1 MSHMNLSEPLIEFR
15 NVVKSYKNV
24 LALNNVSFSLNQG
37 DIFGY
42 IGPNGAGKSTTIK
55 IMVGLIRDFS
65 GTLLINGKDIKTSYL
80 ELFKNLG
87 YHPQEAGFQRWKT
100 VYQALRTFG
109 KLSKIENRFLDSR
122 IVEVLEFVN
131 LKEVMNRKIIHLSGG
146 MLQKLRLAQA
156 LLGEPEI
163 LVLDEPLTGLDPA
176 SRYQIKNLIKKL
188 ANSGKTIL
196 FSSHILSDVQ
206 DIATKIGILNL
217 GKLVKIGRP
226 SELQSEYHIG
236 NRIQIEFDNDIDILD
251 QLQNLNYIEQS
262 ENKSAN
268 VIVVNLKVEADLDDS
283 IHDLLRYLIEN
294 KYKLRRFNLLT
305 PSLEDVYLKLVQGEN
320 NEL

>member
-1 MSHMNLSEPLIEFR
+1 MSHLNSSEPLIEFK
-15 NVVKSYKNV
+15 NIGKSYKTI
-24 LALNNVSFSLNQG
+24 LALNNISFSLNKG

-65 GTLLINGKDIKTSYL
+65 GTLLINGKNIKTSYL
-80 ELFKNLG
+80 ELYKNLG
-87 YHPQEAGFQRWKT
+87 YHPQEAGFHRWKT

-109 KLSKIENRFLDSR
+109 KLSKLENRFLDSR

-131 LKEVMNRKIIHLSGG
+131 LKEAMNRKIIHLSGG

-156 LLGEPEI
+156 LLNEPEI

-176 SRYQIKNLIKKL
+176 SRYQIKNLMKKL

-206 DIATKIGILNL
+206 DIASKIGILNL
-217 GKLVKIGRP
+217 GNLVKVGRP
-226 SELQSEYHIG
+226 SELQREYHIG
-236 NRIQIEFDNDIDILD
+236 NRIEIEFDDDIDILD
-251 QLQNLNYIEQS
+251 QLQNLNYIKQS

-268 VIVVNLKVEADLDDS
+268 VIVVSLKVDANLDES

-294 KYKLRRFNLLT
+294 KCKLRRFNLLT
-305 PSLEDVYLKLVQGEN
+305 PSLEEVYLNLVQGEN
-320 NEL
+320 NEF

>member
-1 MSHMNLSEPLIEFR
+1 MSHLNSSEPLIEFK
-15 NVVKSYKNV
+15 NIGKSYKTI
-24 LALNNVSFSLNQG
+24 LALNNISFSLNKG

-65 GTLLINGKDIKTSYL
+65 GTLLINGKNIKTSYL
-80 ELFKNLG
+80 ELYKNLG
-87 YHPQEAGFQRWKT
+87 YHPQEAGFHRWKT

-109 KLSKIENRFLDSR
+109 KLSKLENRFLDSR

-131 LKEVMNRKIIHLSGG
+131 LKEAMNRKIIHLSGG

-156 LLGEPEI
+156 LLNEPEI

-176 SRYQIKNLIKKL
+176 SRYQIKNLMKKL

-217 GKLVKIGRP
+217 GNLVKVGRP
-226 SELQSEYHIG
+226 SELQREYHIG
-236 NRIQIEFDNDIDILD
+236 NRIEIEFDDDIDILD
-251 QLQNLNYIEQS
+251 QLQNLNYIKQS

-268 VIVVNLKVEADLDDS
+268 VIVVSLKVDANLDES

-294 KYKLRRFNLLT
+294 KCKLRRFNLLT
-305 PSLEDVYLKLVQGEN
+305 PSLEEVYLNLVQGEN
-320 NEL
+320 NEF